1 MNPMIFEDWP
11 RRMERFSKE
20 IRRSSNIGDIRW
32 KDDDKILVDLLKQ
45 RSCARTALSAI
56 EDGKMMKKF

>member
-1 MNPMIFEDWP
+1 MIFEDWP

-20 IRRSSNIGDIRW
+20 IRRSSNIGDRRW
-32 KDDDKILVDLLKQ
+32 KDDDKILVDLLM
-45 RSCARTALSAI
+45 SAI